1 MEKTRIVPFKVSF
14 DLVKKLDNYLNWL
27 LYFVVFLGIVV
38 LALSRWDIE
47 KKSIYAENINYVI
60 GILSL
65 IFFIAD
71 LLKRFLLQLAE
82 QRRRK
87 DFIDNSLDTN
97 LSDFRSE
104 GYYSN
109 ENMDPGIHKMGV
121 NCFEN
126 SFFSM
131 NISKKMIA
139 GLTIQCIIVFVVFWL
154 LLMSADKITIA
165 TFLQFALPYTII
177 QQLVIVV
184 IYYFQME
191 SIFNY
196 FKLLFGS
203 AQEQKKDLLII
214 HNVINYESTISWAGV
229 VLDDKIFKSNNDKLS
244 EEWEEIKKSH
254 SLV

>member
-1 MEKTRIVPFKVSF
+1 MERTRIVPFKVSF
-14 DLVKKLDNYLNWL
+14 DLVKTIDKYLNWL
-27 LYFVVFLGIVV
+27 LYFVLFLGIIV
-38 LALSRWDIE
+38 LILSKCEVE
-47 KKSIYAENINYVI
+47 KNNTYAENINYII
-60 GILSL
+60 GVLSL
-65 IFFIAD
+65 VFFLVD

-109 ENMDPGIHKMGV
+109 DSIDPGIHKMGV

-131 NISKKMIA
+131 NISKRMIA
-139 GLTIQCIIVFVVFWL
+139 GLTIQCAIVFVIFWL
-154 LLMSADKITIA
+154 LLMSTDKVTIA

-177 QQLVIVV
+177 QQLVIVI

-229 VLDDKIFKSNNDKLS
+229 VLDDKTFKNNNDMLS
-244 EEWEEIKKSH
+244 EKWDEIKKSH
-254 SLV
+254 NLT